1 MKKKGPMNPILTQ
14 QMLSVMEDTITQ
26 MKRGKNDDAVND
38 MLNNFLT
45 YILKDA
51 APNLIELIQNC
62 NTILQK
68 FLESEIEIDKN
79 STYKIK
85 EIKKKNIVIECNDI
99 YNKSISYKDI
109 PLKNFEK
116 FIVKNTKVNYSSIDD
131 IDESEA
137 SDVLLVNV
145 IINSLIS
152 KITD

>member
-68 FLESEIEIDKN
+68 FLESEVEIDKN

>member
-51 APNLIELIQNC
+51 APDLIELIQNC

>member
-109 PLKNFEK
+109 PLKNFER

-131 IDESEA
+131 IDESET

>member
-1 MKKKGPMNPILTQ
+1 MKKKEPMNPILTQ

-26 MKRGKNDDAVND
+26 MKKGKNDEAVND

-45 YILKDA
+45 YILKEA

-79 STYKIK
+79 TTYNIK

-131 IDESEA
+131 IDEAET